1 MSRQSSS
8 PYALFLGLAL
18 AYTHAAFADEANAK
32 NMPLAQFEQCRI
44 NEPDV
49 ANPNSQPINV
59 EADNLE
65 AVNGKKAKYSGNVVV
80 IQGKKSIQANT
91 VTVDQAAQT
100 ITAEGNVN
108 FSDGELRTISTK
120 AINHLDTNEIT
131 LEDSQYSFLCQPG
144 RGEAAYVAKTGKTM
158 YEIEDG
164 SITSCPEG
172 DNAWRLSASSINV
185 DQEEEEATLFN
196 PVLEVLDV
204 PVFYLPYLTVPIG
217 DTRKTG
223 FLYPSF
229 SLDTINGFEASVPIY
244 WNLAPNYDL
253 ETELKYMKNR
263 GVQLNSEFNYL
274 TSSFGQGQLEY
285 EYLPEDALYTEYG
298 ERWGFQYSH
307 SGIYD
312 NNWKLTSDYANV
324 SDISYFSDLDSNIG
338 TRSDGQLLQE
348 ASLSYRETNWNS
360 TLLVRDFQLLLD
372 DTSDTQPY
380 RMMPQLS
387 YNYYAS
393 DLLPNLNFDLISHIT
408 NFQTD
413 ESGKPSATRLHFEPG
428 LTIPLATTWGNWT
441 TEARF
446 LSSYYEQNLEG
457 VTSDDYQDS
466 VFRTLPQFRSHV
478 KLILERDT
486 QVLDNYTQTLEPQLQ
501 YLYIPSRDQS
511 GIYSEYDTTL
521 MQTDYFGL
529 FRSRRYSS
537 VDYIAKANQISYG
550 AANRFYDENNKER
563 MNISFG
569 QILYINDSSSDDDDD
584 DKSSYSAWALESDF
598 NYADN
603 VFFHAAL
610 QYDVASSDVQVANGA
625 IEYQFD
631 KGTVQTNYRYVSLQ
645 YIEDTVGETLTVD
658 DLTEE
663 GISQAGFYLKYKL
676 SNKWNAQTQ
685 YYYDLTTDQ
694 TLEWQSTLT
703 YLSDCWYI
711 GFTLSRELTGW
722 SPDFDSYPD
731 AYAEYENNYGLNF
744 GIIGFATN
752 ETAGTSYSSTSSL
765 LGYSR
770 PFFLNN

>member
-1 MSRQSSS
+1 MARQSSS
-8 PYALFLGLAL
+8 PYALFIGLAF
-18 AYTHAAFADEANAK
+18 AYAPNVVANDTSATTSSR
-32 NMPLAQFEQCRI
+32 AQFEQCTI

-65 AVNGKKAKYSGNVVV
+65 VVNGKSAKYTGNVVV
-80 IQGKKSIQANT
+80 VQGKKSIQANT
-91 VTVDQAAQT
+91 VTVNQATNT

-108 FSDGELRTISTK
+108 FSDGELKTVSNK
-120 AINHLDTNEIT
+120 ATNNLDTNEVI

-144 RGEAAYVAKTGKTM
+144 RGEAAYVAKTGKAM
-158 YEIEDG
+158 YKIEDG
-164 SITSCPEG
+164 SITSCPED
-172 DNAWRLSASSINV
+172 DNAWRLTASSINV
-185 DQEEEEATLFN
+185 DQEEDEATLFN

-217 DTRKTG
+217 DSRKTG
-223 FLYPSF
+223 LLYPSF
-229 SLDTINGFEASVPIY
+229 SIDTTNGFEVSVPVY

-263 GVQLNSEFNYL
+263 GVQLNSEFRYL
-274 TSSFGQGQLEY
+274 TSSFGEGKLEY
-285 EYLPEDALYTEYG
+285 EYLPEDALNTDYG
-298 ERWGFQYSH
+298 ARWGFQYSH
-307 SGIYD
+307 SGIYEK
-312 NNWKLTSDYANV
+312 NWKLTSDYANV
-324 SDISYFSDLDSNIG
+324 SDISYFDDLDSNIG

-348 ASLSYRETNWNS
+348 GSLSYRDTNWNS

-372 DTSDTQPY
+372 ADSDTQPY

-387 YNYYAS
+387 FNYYAP
-393 DLLPNLNFDLISHIT
+393 DLLPHIDFDMISHIT

-413 ESGKPSATRLHFEPG
+413 ESGKPSATRLHVEPG
-428 LTIPLATTWGNWT
+428 LTVPLATTWGSWI

-446 LSSYYEQNLEG
+446 LSTYYDQNLDG
-457 VTSDDYQDS
+457 VSSGDYEES
-466 VFRTLPQFRSHV
+466 VFRTVPEFRSNIKV
-478 KLILERDT
+478 ILERDT
-486 QVLDNYTQTLEPQLQ
+486 QLLEGYTQTLSPQVQ

-521 MQTDYFGL
+521 LQTDYYGL

-537 VDYIAKANQISYG
+537 VDYVAKANQISYG

-569 QILYINDSSSDDDDD
+569 QILYINSSSSDDD

-610 QYDVASSDVQVANGA
+610 QYDVASSHIQVANGA

-631 KGTVQTNYRYVSLQ
+631 KGVAQTNYRYVSLQ

-658 DLTEE
+658 DLTDD
-663 GISQAGFYLKYKL
+663 GISQAGLYLSYKL
-676 SNKWNAQTQ
+676 SDRWNAKTQ

-694 TLEWQSTLT
+694 TLEWQSSLS
-703 YLSDCWYI
+703 YRSDCWYI
-711 GFTLSRELTGW
+711 GFTVSRELSGW
-722 SPDFDSYPD
+722 SPDFNSYPD
-731 AYAEYENNYGLNF
+731 ADAEYENNYGLNF
-744 GIIGFATN
+744 GIIGFSSDDRTGA
-752 ETAGTSYSSTSSL
+752 SFSSTSNL